1 MPVFQPTYK
10 DQRTGEQKFATVWWY
25 DFIFAG
31 KRIRESAKTT
41 SKTLARMAEQ
51 KRRRELEEGFNG
63 LADNR
68 NDRIRTIEELS
79 AEYFDQY
86 KLRHK
91 AATFAEYALRN
102 VTRLLG
108 EQMAVDVS
116 DKTVKEFQSARLKEK
131 AAPKSINEEV
141 GFLLRLLGEQGDSI
155 RAKLRRQKALKLA
168 VRTQVGKAY
177 SSEEKE
183 QLLAAAKAARSPA
196 IYPALVL
203 ALNAGMR
210 DAEIR
215 SLQWERVNLAKSY
228 LIVGDSKT
236 EAGEGRTIPLNT
248 TLIQALSEYF
258 NWYVER
264 FGEIKPGWYVFPF
277 GKPRPQDPTRPMVT
291 LKTAWKNAK
300 EKANVKGRWHD
311 NRHTFITGLAESG
324 EAGDETI
331 RDMAGHV
338 SKRML
343 KHYSHIGM
351 EAKRRAVEAL
361 VPKKPATSE
370 KGDSSTPKSTAPKT
384 YAKESTKVGHRK
396 A

>member
-10 DQRTGEQKFATVWWY
+10 DQKTGEQKFATVWWY

-79 AEYFDQY
+79 DEYFDEY

-141 GFLLRLLGEQGDSI
+141 GFLLRLLGEQGDGI

-168 VRTQVGKAY
+168 VRTQVGKAF
-177 SSEEKE
+177 SSE
-183 QLLAAAKAARSPA
+183 
-196 IYPALVL
+196 
-203 ALNAGMR
+203 
-210 DAEIR
+210 
-215 SLQWERVNLAKSY
+215 
-228 LIVGDSKT
+228 
-236 EAGEGRTIPLNT
+236 
-248 TLIQALSEYF
+248 
-258 NWYVER
+258 
-264 FGEIKPGWYVFPF
+264 
-277 GKPRPQDPTRPMVT
+277 
-291 LKTAWKNAK
+291 
-300 EKANVKGRWHD
+300 
-311 NRHTFITGLAESG
+311 
-324 EAGDETI
+324 
-331 RDMAGHV
+331 
-338 SKRML
+338 
-343 KHYSHIGM
+343 
-351 EAKRRAVEAL
+351 
-361 VPKKPATSE
+361 
-370 KGDSSTPKSTAPKT
+370 
-384 YAKESTKVGHRK
+384 
-396 A
+396 